1 VVCGAASIGLR
12 SATTRRGAFCRLR
25 GILRT
30 GATAL
35 FFFSPVLLGATV
47 LLKEELFD
55 EHTDQVKEVAHSPLT
70 VAGATCPAGT
80 PAWNE
85 QTGSVFD
92 RHLLSGRHMRRTSGE
107 IHIRP
112 VTHRHFIC

>member
-1 VVCGAASIGLR
+1 M
-12 SATTRRGAFCRLR
+12 
-25 GILRT
+25 
-30 GATAL
+30 
-35 FFFSPVLLGATV
+35 